1 MVRFILLFL
10 LIEINTNFGV
20 DGAGARCAKSTIG
33 WTYCNP
39 CGEGTRCHSCNW
51 CTGHCVN
58 VHTQGKRTKRDT
70 GLVEAPYKIPFLEMF
85 NDIDVLL
92 NIDGISDYDVVDLYK
107 RTSVLTR
114 EDCIICNNSPE
125 LNSLSIFTDNVH
137 LELEKLIGSLQ
148 FKLKAIERTTQTKI
162 MVQNL
167 PDSLKFKVEP
177 MSSILENIKK
187 GKQKDLI
194 LNLKSAMIIKC
205 YFSCSDNWLK
215 VC

>member
-85 NDIDVLL
+85 NDIEDLL
-92 NIDGISDYDVVDLYK
+92 KVDEISERFVVDLYK
-107 RTSVLTR
+107 EASDVTR
-114 EDCIICNNSPE
+114 EDCTVCNNSTE
-125 LNSLSIFTDNVH
+125 LNNLSLFTDNVH
-137 LELEKLIGSLQ
+137 VELEKLIGKEL
-148 FKLKAIERTTQTKI
+148 FKPTAIEKTAETKVI
-162 MVQNL
+162 VQNL
-167 PDSLKFKVEP
+167 PESLKIRVEP
-177 MSSILENIKK
+177 TSNILPLINK
-187 GKQKDLI
+187 GIHFKILHSFALRVAQK
-194 LNLKSAMIIKC
+194 C
-205 YFSCSDNWLK
+205 
-215 VC
+215 